1 MGGGMSMQTLI
12 NPVGIGNKEMSYK
25 KRLGNML
32 IPDPADAFWGEGSI
46 VDDKKKDGAPI
57 SDTDQ
62 QAKSIEQAAAEAEA
76 LAEQEAKDA
85 ARKKLAQQTQT
96 IFTSGLGLLG
106 TKPNTGTTTLGNN

>member
-12 NPVGIGNKEMSYK
+12 NPVGIGQKEMSWK
-25 KRLGNML
+25 KRLANT
-32 IPDPADAFWGEGSI
+32 IAPDPADAVWGEGSI
-46 VDDKKKDGAPI
+46 VDDKKKDGAP
-57 SDTDQ
+57 Q